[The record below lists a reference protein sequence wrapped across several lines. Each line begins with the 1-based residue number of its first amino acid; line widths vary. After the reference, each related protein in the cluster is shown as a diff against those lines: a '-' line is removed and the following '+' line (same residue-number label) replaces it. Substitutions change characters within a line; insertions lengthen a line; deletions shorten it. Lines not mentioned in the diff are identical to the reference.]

1 MTYTR
6 IEKEGIDIRKYPSE
20 AMAATAEI
28 TLGDLH
34 GNALKLLHFLI
45 MQGVVRFKAS
55 VKNPEDIYQ
64 RFVQHYDAIAVQE
77 VLYRRPHLLVGQ
89 EKHTLIMEKTQAS
102 DPTQKA
108 ALEEKIKNIDE
119 AVKIAETPEAKE
131 KARKIL
137 VEHSAAFISLMDS
150 LEVLSSNT
158 LVRLIGDEVSD
169 RGSSDYL
176 TLELLAF
183 LQKNRVPVRVLV
195 SNHGSDFIKSCESLT
210 KHSSEL
216 VDADIISSH
225 QKVSFLGLQAAFN
238 QKNGCSPRRLD
249 TLVSSVYKPSLR
261 LLDYSLYD
269 NGITLFTHAP
279 VRFSVLE
286 DLANAL
292 GVIYEDQDP
301 KALAKTIDK
310 MNSVFAKRLK
320 ANDLGDL
327 LAIPEQTANERG
339 LDGAY
344 LSKAEQKDWPFV
356 HLIWN
361 RWSKQKDSNEPEARP
376 PFHNGYAI
384 QYVHGHDPYIP
395 QKQHHIINL
404 DSELGKNTQS
414 IEKSAFE
421 DAEARGQLKL
431 FDASRKYLVLS
442 IEQERHKLAKS
453 GMRRLGI
460 GSLVM
465 SIFFVVG
472 MAIGLALSVSGA
484 FTPFGFGILGGLALG
499 GTIGG
504 GFGIFGFLLGLSVAI
519 NTERP
524 IIDTRVPTQPQ
535 PVGSS
540 YAKVIGNLGVSQ
552 TESLTLD
559 ASATSKLAAAAE
571 QEEVVGEK
579 PPKRP
584 AQPRN
589 APDSY
594 ASDSDEESEMGKP
607 DIREDHQQAP
617 KV

>member
-1 MTYTR
+1 MTYSR
-6 IEKEGIDIRKYPSE
+6 IEKEGIDIRQYPSE

-55 VKNPEDIYQ
+55 VKNPEAIYQ

-77 VLYRRPHLLVGQ
+77 VLYRKPHLLVGQ

-195 SNHGSDFIKSCESLT
+195 SNHGSDFIRSCESLT

-216 VDADIISSH
+216 VDAGIILGA
-225 QKVSFLGLQAAFN
+225 QKISFLGLQAAFN
-238 QKNGCSPRRLD
+238 QENGCSPSRLD

-261 LLDYSLYD
+261 LLDYSLDD

-327 LAIPEQTANERG
+327 LAIPEHTANELG
-339 LDGAY
+339 LDGAS

-361 RWSKQKDSNEPEARP
+361 RWSEQKDSNEPEARP

-404 DSELGKNTQS
+404 DSELGKNSRPQ
-414 IEKSAFE
+414 
-421 DAEARGQLKL
+421 DV
-431 FDASRKYLVLS
+431 SRKYLVLS
-442 IEQERHKLAKS
+442 ISQPTYQEQHDPEKIQREFQERYKPEKS

-559 ASATSKLAAAAE
+559 ASATSKSAAAAE

-579 PPKRP
+579 LPKRP